1 MSFLTFSGFRLLIW
15 LTSDEKLL
23 FTNIVHKC
31 SNGSRALIECLQ
43 DKGRLEARS
52 TRLFRN
58 SFGLIHAASIPLWG
72 HFWQNLHA
80 WCQQVEDHELT
91 IHFKITGAEITIK
104 RILQDSRCLQIF
116 ACRKMGGKCSLYFSL
131 KKHFFFLAQLPSPM
145 SFPRAAVWIAGSLGS
160 FPNSV

>member
-1 MSFLTFSGFRLLIW
+1 MADKWWKTLI
-15 LTSDEKLL
+15 
-23 FTNIVHKC
+23 HKC
-31 SNGSRALIECLQ
+31 SNGIRALIECLQ
-43 DKGRLEARS
+43 DKGRLEARN
-52 TRLFRN
+52 TRLFQD

-116 ACRKMGGKCSLYFSL
+116 VVVVYKFLPAETWGENVLQP
-131 KKHFFFLAQLPSPM
+131 KKHFFFPSTIAF
-145 SFPRAAVWIAGSLGS
+145 SHLLFPSSSLDKRES
-160 FPNSV
+160 W